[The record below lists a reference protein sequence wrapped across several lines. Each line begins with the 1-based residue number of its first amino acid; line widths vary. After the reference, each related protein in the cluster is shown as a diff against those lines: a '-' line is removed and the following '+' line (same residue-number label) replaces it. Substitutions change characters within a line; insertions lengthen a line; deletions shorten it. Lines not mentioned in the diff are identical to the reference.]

1 MMTKKEFIQHAAIE
15 LAAALIQPYNSTAEG
30 LSEFN
35 KENLVIEASQMAVF
49 LANTLENVV
58 EDEGIDGKTFDE
70 DVQ

>member
-1 MMTKKEFIQHAAIE
+1 MTKKEFIQHAAIE